1 MVTGEGGWGGERAIV
16 ITLQGP
22 QKNPVKTN
30 KAAGFLNAQKGWHL
44 ARAAGEDETERSK
57 GL

>member
-1 MVTGEGGWGGERAIV
+1 MGWGTRHRDHPPRAS
-16 ITLQGP
+16 
-22 QKNPVKTN
+22 KNPVKTN